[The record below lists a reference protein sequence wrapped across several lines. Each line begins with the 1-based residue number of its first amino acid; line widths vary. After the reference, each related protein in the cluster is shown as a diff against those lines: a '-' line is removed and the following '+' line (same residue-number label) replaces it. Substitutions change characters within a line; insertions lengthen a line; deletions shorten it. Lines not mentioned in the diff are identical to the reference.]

1 LALCFALLTSFCRQ
15 QQRREILIC
24 FLLCRQLFL
33 KISFLNICRLAFFA
47 PTTCRFA
54 ICCQQQRGEI
64 LICFRSIVK
73 YFRRISFLSAPGD
86 FFKPTRTFQPASLIS
101 NYLPLPACS
110 AVISEAHDC
119 STGFL
124 RRARRSEKLLEGPAF
139 RLHTYRAFGA
149 KRLAPCH
156 IYVAPSS
163 SVGPKDCRLNAQQAR
178 CVSWSSLCRP
188 SPWGL
193 RC

>member
-1 LALCFALLTSFCRQ
+1 MFCVTDVALSSAAKKRDSNLLFASSSTVFENFFSQHLPT
-15 QQRREILIC
+15 C
-24 FLLCRQLFL
+24 FLC
-33 KISFLNICRLAFFA
+33 LNNSSLRDL
-47 PTTCRFA
+47 
-54 ICCQQQRGEI
+54 
-64 LICFRSIVK
+64 
-73 YFRRISFLSAPGD
+73 LSAAKRRDFDLLSQHRQVLSKNFFFSVPGD

-101 NYLPLPACS
+101 NYSPLPACS

-124 RRARRSEKLLEGPAF
+124 RRTRRSAKLFEGPAF